1 MSHSNNKANH
11 TTEVFFDGEA
21 VPMVPF
27 VQDIICNVIL
37 GLVKTLHGF
46 ADNAEIKI
54 VIRSEE

>member
-1 MSHSNNKANH
+1 MSHNNNKANH
-11 TTEVFFDGEA
+11 ITEVFFDGEA
-21 VPMVPF
+21 IPMVPF

-46 ADNAEIKI
+46 TDNAEIKI